1 MDLRYRLSQF
11 WRNVTA
17 QPLTALEQEEI
28 SESLNPDELA
38 LFRLM
43 STSDQRHAYRVYTL
57 LRASG
62 HSDADLLA
70 AALLHDVG
78 KIRVDLSAWDRTVA
92 VLGETLLPQ
101 KAKAW
106 GDGEAGGWRRTF
118 VVREQHASWG
128 AILAVEAGSRED
140 VIDLILR
147 HQDPLSLNGSGEDER
162 LALLQWADDQN

>member
-1 MDLRYRLSQF
+1 MGVLYRLSQF

-17 QPLTALEQEEI
+17 QPLTALEQDEI
-28 SESLNPDELA
+28 AEKLNPEELV

-43 STSDQRHAYRVYTL
+43 STSDQRHAYRVFKL
-57 LRASG
+57 LQASG

-78 KIRVDLSAWDRTVA
+78 KIRADLSAWDRTVA
-92 VLGETLLPQ
+92 VLGETFIPQ

-106 GDGEAGGWRRTF
+106 GEGGAGGWRRTF
-118 VVREQHASWG
+118 VVREQHAGWG
-128 AILAVEAGSRED
+128 AALAGDAGSREG

-147 HQDPLSLNGSGEDER
+147 HQDPLPVNESGEDER
-162 LALLQWADDQN
+162 LTLLQWADDQN

>member
-1 MDLRYRLSQF
+1 MDVLYRLSQF

-17 QPLTALEQEEI
+17 QPLKVLEQEEI
-28 SESLNPDELA
+28 AENLNPDELA
-38 LFRLM
+38 LFWLM

-62 HSDADLLA
+62 YSDAELLA

-78 KIRVDLSAWDRTVA
+78 KIRADLSAWDRTVA
-92 VLGETLLPQ
+92 VLGETFLPL
-101 KAKAW
+101 KAKEW
-106 GDGEAGGWRRTF
+106 SEGEAGGWRRTF
-118 VVREQHASWG
+118 VVRERHAGWG
-128 AILAVEAGSRED
+128 ASLAGDAGSREG

-147 HQDPLSLNGSGEDER
+147 HQDSLPENGSGEDEH